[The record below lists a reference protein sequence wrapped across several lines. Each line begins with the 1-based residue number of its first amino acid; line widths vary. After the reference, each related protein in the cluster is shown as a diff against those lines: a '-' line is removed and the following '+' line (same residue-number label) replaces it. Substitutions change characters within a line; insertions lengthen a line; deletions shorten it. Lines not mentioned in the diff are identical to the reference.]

1 MQAISKRKLQGSLTT
16 TPLHRSSDEHD
27 SQGTGARHIEVQIM
41 GFLAAKTPLEGAS
54 FGRYIAIL
62 LISLGNKRG

>member
-1 MQAISKRKLQGSLTT
+1 MFRT
-16 TPLHRSSDEHD
+16 

-54 FGRYIAIL
+54 FGRYIANTANIL
-62 LISLGNKRG
+62 R